1 MATLKDVAKLACVDV
16 STVSRALNNSSY
28 VHPDTKAR
36 VMEAVKELSYQPN
49 LLAKGLRQGKRNT
62 IGLVIPSIMLNVFGE
77 IAQGVELE
85 ARALGYGVMI
95 CNTKDDPEQEAECL
109 NRLRNGFVDG
119 IIITSTGYNGR
130 LVRDIQA
137 GGIAVT
143 QLIRAQ
149 EPSISSVV
157 ADYYSCA
164 YNGVKYLVSK
174 GCKHIGLINGNMDL
188 VPYKER
194 YQGYRQA
201 IRGFGLQENVS
212 KSRVPLYDNFTDGL
226 KGTNYLLEKNPQID
240 GILSSLD
247 MQGLGVLRAL
257 KEREITVPGQV
268 KVISLTGHTI
278 GAMLETTMTSMEI
291 PAFEIGKKAT
301 QIVVAD
307 IDAGHTTKPKIQ
319 HAKFEPS
326 LVVREST

>member
-1 MATLKDVAKLACVDV
+1 MATLKDVAKLASVDV

-36 VMEAVKELSYQPN
+36 VMEAVKQLSYQPN

-95 CNTKDDPEQEAECL
+95 CNTKDDPEQETDCL

-119 IIITSTGYNGR
+119 IIIASTGQNAR
-130 LVRDIQA
+130 LVKDIQA
-137 GGIAVT
+137 SGIAVT

-149 EPSISSVV
+149 DPSISSVV

-164 YNGVKYLVSK
+164 YNGVKYLASK

-188 VPYKER
+188 MPYKER
-194 YQGYRQA
+194 YRGYQKA
-201 IRGFGLQENVS
+201 IKECGLLENIS
-212 KSRVPLYDNFTDGL
+212 KSRVPQYDNFTDGL
-226 KGTNYLLEKNPQID
+226 KGTNYLLDNNPQID
-240 GILSSLD
+240 GILSALD
-247 MQGLGVLRAL
+247 MQGLGALRAL
-257 KEREITVPGQV
+257 KEQEIAVPKQV
-268 KVISLTGHTI
+268 KVISLTGHSI
-278 GAMLETTMTSMEI
+278 GSMLEKAMTSMEI
-291 PAFEIGKKAT
+291 PALDIGKKAA
-301 QIVVAD
+301 QIVVGEVERSDTA
-307 IDAGHTTKPKIQ
+307 AAKAQ
-319 HAKFEPS
+319 HIKFDPA
-326 LVVREST
+326 LVVRETT